1 MEKPNV
7 RGPSPSRKAQ
17 IALGPRLNRK
27 TKRPPLLP
35 AFAEAPYFVFIS
47 GRMKK
52 TPILGELKLGSM
64 QRHLIKLP
72 GAALGNDEP
81 RPVISVAGAKPG
93 PVLFVNAGV
102 HGGEYPAVEAVIR
115 LGKALDPKKI
125 SGTVILMP
133 VLNLPAFRAR
143 TPFVCPIDN
152 VNPNRVFPGNPAGS
166 YSEQMTHALINEFV
180 VHADAYIDL
189 HGGDI
194 PEALVPF
201 VICRSEDGLTDSK
214 ARDVAARSKQMAL
227 AFGLPYVLTVSKP
240 VQAAKGLSSYAAVAE
255 KGIPAILAEAGG
267 VGQMQEDAVELLV
280 NGVMRVMQQ
289 LGMLARPKSQIPNSK
304 SQRKKTGRSAVATAK
319 GSATDTAAPTL
330 LTKFEWLYT
339 KHAGMWYPEVA
350 PGDAVKEGEHIG
362 AVADLFGDTV
372 EEIIS
377 PVNGVVLFLTINP
390 SVLENGL
397 LMGIGAE

>member
-1 MEKPNV
+1 MHP
-7 RGPSPSRKAQ
+7 
-17 IALGPRLNRK
+17 
-27 TKRPPLLP
+27 
-35 AFAEAPYFVFIS
+35 
-47 GRMKK
+47 
-52 TPILGELKLGSM
+52 PILGELKTGTT

-72 GAALGNDEP
+72 GAALANDEP
-81 RPVISVAGAKPG
+81 RPVISVAGEKPG

-115 LGKALDPKKI
+115 LGKMLDPKKI

-133 VLNLPAFRAR
+133 VLNLPAFRTR

-152 VNPNRVFPGNPAGS
+152 VNPNRVFPGDPRGS
-166 YSEQMTHALINEFV
+166 YSEQMTHACINEFV
-180 VHADAYIDL
+180 LHADAYVDL

-201 VICRSEDGLTDSK
+201 VICRAGNDEVAKKSK
-214 ARDVAARSKQMAL
+214 AIAM
-227 AFGLPYVLTVSKP
+227 AFGLQYALTVSKP
-240 VQAAKGLSSYAAVAE
+240 VQPSKGHRAGAGGLSSYAAAAD

-267 VGQMQEDAVELLV
+267 AGQMQQEAIELLV
-280 NGVMRVMQQ
+280 DGVVNVMRH
-289 LGMLARPKSQIPNSK
+289 LGMIDDANVEFQISK
-304 SQRKKTGRSAVATAK
+304 SKANKTARNAVAT
-319 GSATDTAAPTL
+319 TV

-339 KHAGMWYPEVA
+339 KSTGVWYPKVA
-350 PGDAVKEGEHIG
+350 PGDAVRGGEQIG
-362 AVADLFGDTV
+362 TVGDLFGDTL
-372 EEIIS
+372 EEIVS

>member
-1 MEKPNV
+1 MHPPKV
-7 RGPSPSRKAQ
+7 R
-17 IALGPRLNRK
+17 
-27 TKRPPLLP
+27 
-35 AFAEAPYFVFIS
+35 
-47 GRMKK
+47 
-52 TPILGELKLGSM
+52 ILGDLKAGTT

-72 GAALGNDEP
+72 GAALANDEP

-125 SGTVILMP
+125 SGAVILMP
-133 VLNLPAFRAR
+133 VLNLPAFRTR

-152 VNPNRVFPGNPAGS
+152 VNPNRVFPGDPTGS

-180 VHADAYIDL
+180 VHADAYVDL

-201 VICRSEDGLTDSK
+201 VICRSEAGLADSK
-214 ARDVAARSKQMAL
+214 ARDVAARSKAIAM

-240 VQAAKGLSSYAAVAE
+240 VQPSKGQSSYAAAAD

-267 VGQMQEDAVELLV
+267 VGQMQEEAVSLLV
-280 NGVMRVMQQ
+280 NGVVNVMRH
-289 LGMLARPKSQIPNSK
+289 LGMIEDAKFESHIANSETNSK
-304 SQRKKTGRSAVATAK
+304 PKPKKTARSAVAT
-319 GSATDTAAPTL
+319 TV

-339 KHAGMWYPEVA
+339 KSTGVWYPKVA
-350 PGDAVKEGEHIG
+350 QGDAVREGEQIG
-362 AVADLFGDTV
+362 TVGDLFGDTL
-372 EEIIS
+372 EEIVS
-377 PVNGVVLFLTINP
+377 PVNGVVLFLTISP

-397 LMGIGAE
+397 LMGIGVE